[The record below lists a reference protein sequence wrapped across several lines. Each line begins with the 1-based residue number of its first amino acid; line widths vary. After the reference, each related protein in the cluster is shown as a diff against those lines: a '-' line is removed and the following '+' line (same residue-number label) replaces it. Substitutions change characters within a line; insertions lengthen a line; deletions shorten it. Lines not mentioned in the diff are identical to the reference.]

1 MRITCQCYG
10 GSTLMQSENNI
21 KLTAAEISGLW
32 SAYMSDSLS
41 ICVLKYFLEKVEDP
55 ENRSVVEYALE
66 IAQTHIKK
74 LTAIFN
80 GEGFPIPYGFKEDE
94 DVDKTAPKLFSDAYF
109 IYYLKQW
116 SSIGLDAYSLSLAV
130 ATRSDVFDYFSQ
142 CLEDSK
148 KLLEKTNNV
157 LLSKGLYIR
166 APYVTTPKTVHFVEK
181 QSFLTGWFGERR
193 SLTTLEI
200 TNLYGNLQRNV
211 FALTTFI
218 GFSQVAKSKEVV
230 NLMLRGK
237 EIASKHIDIYSTVLK
252 ENDLPASM
260 SWDNQVLD
268 STVSPF
274 SDKLLLF
281 HVNSLA
287 IGAIGYYGTSLAS
300 SSRRDLS
307 THYMRILVEV
317 LKYTEDAAELLIEN
331 GWMEQPPIV
340 VDHDKLAKT

>member
-1 MRITCQCYG
+1 MEVVP
-10 GSTLMQSENNI
+10 LMQSENNI

-41 ICVLKYFLEKVEDP
+41 ICVLKYFLEKAEDP
-55 ENRSVVEYALE
+55 EIRSVVEYALE
-66 IAQTHIKK
+66 LAQTHIVK

-94 DVDKTAPKLFSDAYF
+94 DVDITAPKLFSDAYF

-116 SSIGLDAYSLSLAV
+116 SSIGLDAYSLSLAI
-130 ATRSDVFDYFSQ
+130 ATRSDVFGYFSQ
-142 CLEDSK
+142 CMEDSK
-148 KLLEKTNNV
+148 KLLEKANNV
-157 LLSKGLYIR
+157 LLSKGLYIK
-166 APYVTTPKTVHFVEK
+166 APYVTTPKKVHFVEK

-193 SLTTLEI
+193 SLTTIEVS
-200 TNLYGNLQRNV
+200 NLYGNLQRNV
-211 FALTTFI
+211 LAMTTFI
-218 GFSQVAKSKEVV
+218 GFSQVAKSKD
-230 NLMLRGK
+230 LASLLLRGK

-274 SDKLLLF
+274 SDKLILF

-307 THYMRILVEV
+307 AHYMRILVEV

>member
-1 MRITCQCYG
+1 MEVVP
-10 GSTLMQSENNI
+10 LMQSENNI
-21 KLTAAEISGLW
+21 KLTTAEISGLW

-41 ICVLKYFLEKVEDP
+41 NCVLKYFLEKAEDP
-55 ENRSVVEYALE
+55 EIRSVVEYALE
-66 IAQTHIKK
+66 LAQTHIVK

-94 DVDKTAPKLFSDAYF
+94 DVDITAPKLFSDAYF

-116 SSIGLDAYSLSLAV
+116 SSIGLDAYSLSLAI
-130 ATRSDVFDYFSQ
+130 ATRSDVFGYFSQ
-142 CLEDSK
+142 CMEDSK
-148 KLLEKTNNV
+148 KLLEKANNV
-157 LLSKGLYIR
+157 LLSKGLYIK
-166 APYVTTPKTVHFVEK
+166 APYVTTPKKVHFVEK

-193 SLTTLEI
+193 SLTTIEVS
-200 TNLYGNLQRNV
+200 NLYGNLQRNV
-211 FALTTFI
+211 LAMTTFI
-218 GFSQVAKSKEVV
+218 GFSQVAKSKD
-230 NLMLRGK
+230 LASLLLRGK

-274 SDKLLLF
+274 SDKLILF

-307 THYMRILVEV
+307 AHYMRILVEV